1 MKYTYIGVVLVRD
14 DGAVLVQH
22 RDDNPTIPEPNK
34 WGVCG
39 GKKEAGDRTDKD
51 AVARELFEETG
62 YRVKTRDLLCFASDE
77 FDVGTTHI
85 TRRFF
90 LAPYDGKQKI
100 ECFEG
105 REIRFV
111 AFSELFRLSFCD
123 TYHLDY
129 LRQASEL
136 VCGVRLR
143 EGNRQAVK

>member
-1 MKYTYIGVVLVRD
+1 MKYTYIGVVLVRN

-22 RDDNPTIPEPNK
+22 RDDKPMIPEPNK
-34 WGVCG
+34 WGICG
-39 GKKEAGDRTDKD
+39 GKKEIDDRTDKD
-51 AVARELFEETG
+51 AAVRELFEETG
-62 YRVKTRDLLCFASDE
+62 YRVKTSELRCFASDE
-77 FDVGTTHI
+77 FDVDTIHI
-85 TRRFF
+85 MRKFF

-105 REIRFV
+105 REIRFM
-111 AFSELFRLSFCD
+111 APSELFRLNFCD

-143 EGNRQAVK
+143 EGNRHAIK